1 MALSAR
7 AGAFRLQ
14 TIDVELYPI
23 PGFAIRAIFTD
34 RQTGEILFS
43 GFLDDGALDA
53 IIEAKRQP
61 DTADTVLEKVVA

>member
-14 TIDVELYPI
+14 MIDVELDPI

-34 RQTGEILFS
+34 RKTGEILFS

-53 IIEAKRQP
+53 IIEAKRQL